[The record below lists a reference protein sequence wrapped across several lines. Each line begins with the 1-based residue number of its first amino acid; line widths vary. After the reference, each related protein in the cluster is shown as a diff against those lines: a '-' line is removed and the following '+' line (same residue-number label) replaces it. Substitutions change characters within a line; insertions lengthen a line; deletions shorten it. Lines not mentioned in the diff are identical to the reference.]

1 MLHFQYELKLD
12 SVKTRWK
19 NLPGIGSCLLSGLD
33 FQWKVRDLVIRN
45 LTRNDGRNKL
55 WGENEGF
62 LSITAKSF
70 DFVL

>member
-1 MLHFQYELKLD
+1 MLDFQYELKLN

-33 FQWKVRDLVIRN
+33 FLWKVRDLVIRR
-45 LTRNDGRNKL
+45 LTRNDRRNKI
-55 WGENEGF
+55 WGQNKGF